1 MAYVLSGGQV
11 LPDWAFKKL
20 YFRSEDEFAEFEEE
34 REGKFQ
40 EEENKRPYNLQNWMP
55 YTQWKQNKLDNQHR
69 YEHFYEALEKFDNPN
84 QRAVA
89 ETIIQ
94 HWIEGLAKI

>member
-40 EEENKRPYNLQNWMP
+40 EEENI
-55 YTQWKQNKLDNQHR
+55 LDNQHR